1 MRVQAGLRMETA
13 RESPTAHDLLDA
25 WERGLTCSGVQR
37 SVVLLEALRPQR
49 SRNELLALS
58 LRDRDDE
65 LLDAHRRLFGNRLT
79 CVVTCP
85 QCGADLELD
94 LPVDDLLVAAGDEV
108 EASSVDVEVGGWVV
122 RGRPLTVGDLFD
134 AAEAPDAEAART
146 LLLSRCVVSAAGPA
160 EAGAAPSVAELP
172 SEVVAALTI
181 ELERGNPTGAL
192 DIEQTCPE
200 CGHVWTTPFD
210 TVSYLWAEV
219 DAWAQRTVR
228 EIHSLASAYGWRESD
243 IVAMSAWR
251 RALYLELAGRG

>member
-1 MRVQAGLRMETA
+1 MPVQAGLRMESA

-25 WERGLTCSGVQR
+25 WERGLSCSGAER
-37 SVVLLEALRPQR
+37 GVVLLEALLPQR
-49 SRNELLALS
+49 SRSELLALS

-65 LLDAHRRLFGNRLT
+65 LLDAHRRLFGQRLT
-79 CVVTCP
+79 CVVACP
-85 QCGADLELD
+85 SCGVDLEVE
-94 LPVDDLLVAAGDEV
+94 LPVDDLLAAAGDEIQ
-108 EASSVDVEVGGWVV
+108 ASDVDVEVHGWVV
-122 RGRPLTVGDLFD
+122 RGRPLTVGDVLD

-160 EAGAAPSVAELP
+160 EGRAAPTVAELP
-172 SEVVAALTI
+172 SEVVAALTV

-219 DAWAQRTVR
+219 DAWAQRTLR
-228 EIHSLASAYGWRESD
+228 EIHILASAYGWRESD
-243 IVAMSAWR
+243 IVAMSARR
-251 RALYLELAGRG
+251 RALYLELTGRG